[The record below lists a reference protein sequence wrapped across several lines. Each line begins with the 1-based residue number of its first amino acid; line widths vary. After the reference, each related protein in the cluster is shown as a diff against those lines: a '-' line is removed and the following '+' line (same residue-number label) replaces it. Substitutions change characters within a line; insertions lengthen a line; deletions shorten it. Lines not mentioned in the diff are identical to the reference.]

1 MKNKR
6 KIIVL
11 ITCVCEIKI
20 ELNNLEAME
29 LRKQENRKNKE
40 TRNQTENF
48 IFSFHLRLIQMRCL
62 LFSEINGQSPTTE

>member
-29 LRKQENRKNKE
+29 LGKQGNRKNKE
-40 TRNQTENF
+40 TRNQT
-48 IFSFHLRLIQMRCL
+48 R
-62 LFSEINGQSPTTE
+62 